1 MARRL
6 PYQEGDWFLVPLVED
21 QWAAGRVA
29 RPHPV
34 GKIAFVYLFGPF
46 ANPPVID
53 ELAALL
59 PSEAVLIGRI
69 ADQGLVRRE
78 WPVLG
83 HADWRRG
90 DWPLMPFR
98 NVDPITRRVRR
109 VGLLRVGLTAPAC
122 GLRTRLSIDRH
133 ATRRSAAKG
142 EGNHGIGSA
151 TRSQS
156 DALGLAWVGD
166 GWRWSSN
173 GTAMISQD
181 GLRVYRPPSWKPYHG
196 IYQAN
201 FERWVDGQVSRTPI
215 ANGHL
220 NITD

>member
-29 RPHPV
+29 RLHPG

-53 ELAALL
+53 GLAALL

-90 DWPLMPFR
+90 EWPLMPFR
-98 NVDPITRRVRR
+98 NVDPTTRRVRR
-109 VGLLRVGLTAPAC
+109 VEYEDGNLATPVVWQVVDDEMAGSPADTLY
-122 GLRTRLSIDRH
+122 GHLSLQKRLSKMF
-133 ATRRSAAKG
+133 AP
-142 EGNHGIGSA
+142 EG
-151 TRSQS
+151 
-156 DALGLAWVGD
+156 
-166 GWRWSSN
+166 
-173 GTAMISQD
+173 
-181 GLRVYRPPSWKPYHG
+181 
-196 IYQAN
+196 
-201 FERWVDGQVSRTPI
+201 
-215 ANGHL
+215 
-220 NITD
+220 